1 MPTLGIL
8 INTYTYNPRRKHPN
22 YKITNCSKSK
32 ARKKKRKDVAVFF
45 TNEVTGSEAWSWSW
59 SSGSGSGSGW
69 ESHGSGGS
77 ASGSGTNPDG
87 SHWSWKWD
95 TRSGWRWRSDSHHP
109 KPGSSNHNVTKPEG
123 SSNHNVTK
131 PEGSSNHNVTKPGS
145 SNHNVTKPEGSSNH
159 NVTKPGSSN
168 HNVTKPGSS
177 HHNHN
182 ETKPGSSKHNDSRS
196 GSDDNDSRNPVFAT
210 PREVVV
216 GGSRGWNYGVDLEE
230 WASKT
235 TFHVGDVLVFEY
247 NNMTNRRHDVYL
259 QTNLWSYRTCNFES
273 RNKIASSEENGS
285 KESFKFTLAMSQ
297 PYSFAC
303 GEDNGYYCRTYNMKF
318 SVLPGA

>member
-1 MPTLGIL
+1 MPTSAQRHGAGVGAPVQAQARVG
-8 INTYTYNPRRKHPN
+8 NPTAQADQPQ
-22 YKITNCSKSK
+22 
-32 ARKKKRKDVAVFF
+32 
-45 TNEVTGSEAWSWSW
+45 
-59 SSGSGSGSGW
+59 
-69 ESHGSGGS
+69 
-77 ASGSGTNPDG
+77 
-87 SHWSWKWD
+87 WD

>member
-1 MPTLGIL
+1 MSLSFSQTKLLAQRHGAGVGAPVQAQARVGNPTAQADQPQVWVQTLMVRTEL
-8 INTYTYNPRRKHPN
+8 
-22 YKITNCSKSK
+22 
-32 ARKKKRKDVAVFF
+32 
-45 TNEVTGSEAWSWSW
+45 EVGHTVRLEM
-59 SSGSGSGSGW
+59 
-69 ESHGSGGS
+69 E
-77 ASGSGTNPDG
+77 
-87 SHWSWKWD
+87 
-95 TRSGWRWRSDSHHP
+95 
-109 KPGSSNHNVTKPEG
+109 
-123 SSNHNVTK
+123 

-159 NVTKPGSSN
+159 NVTKRGSSN
-168 HNVTKPGSS
+168 HNVTKPDSSNHNHNVTMPGSS

-196 GSDDNDSRNPVFAT
+196 GADDNDSRNPVFAT

-235 TFHVGDVLVFEY
+235 TFHVGDVLGNFEY

-285 KESFKFTLAMSQ
+285 KESFKFILAMSQ
-297 PYSFAC
+297 PYSFAW
-303 GEDNGYYCRTYNMKF
+303 GENNGYYCRTYNMKF

>member
-1 MPTLGIL
+1 MSLSFSQTKLLVIL
-8 INTYTYNPRRKHPN
+8 
-22 YKITNCSKSK
+22 
-32 ARKKKRKDVAVFF
+32 VAFACVFS
-45 TNEVTGSEAWSWSW
+45 TGSEAWSWSW

-69 ESHGSGGS
+69 ESHGSDGS

-87 SHWSWKWD
+87 SHWSWRWD
-95 TRSGWRWRSDSHHP
+95 TRSGWRWRADS
-109 KPGSSNHNVTKPEG
+109 NN
-123 SSNHNVTK
+123 
-131 PEGSSNHNVTKPGS
+131 TKPGS

-159 NVTKPGSSN
+159 NVTKRGSSNHDVTKPGSSN
-168 HNVTKPGSS
+168 HNHNVTMPGSS

-247 NNMTNRRHDVYL
+247 YNMTNRRHDVYL

-273 RNKIASSEENGS
+273 RNKIASSEENRS
-285 KESFKFTLAMSQ
+285 KESFQFTLAMSQ

-303 GEDNGYYCRTYNMKF
+303 GENNSYYCRTYNMKF

>member
-1 MPTLGIL
+1 MSLSFSQTKLLVIL
-8 INTYTYNPRRKHPN
+8 
-22 YKITNCSKSK
+22 
-32 ARKKKRKDVAVFF
+32 VAFACVFSS
-45 TNEVTGSEAWSWSW
+45 GSEAWSWSW

-77 ASGSGTNPDG
+77 ASG
-87 SHWSWKWD
+87 
-95 TRSGWRWRSDSHHP
+95 WRWRSDSNHTKPGSSNHN
-109 KPGSSNHNVTKPEG
+109 PGSSNHNVTKPEG

-131 PEGSSNHNVTKPGS
+131 RGSSNHNVTKPDS
-145 SNHNVTKPEGSSNH
+145 SNHNH
-159 NVTKPGSSN
+159 NVTM
-168 HNVTKPGSS
+168 PGSS

-196 GSDDNDSRNPVFAT
+196 GADDNDSRNPVFAT

-235 TFHVGDVLVFEY
+235 TFHVGDVLGNFEY

-285 KESFKFTLAMSQ
+285 KESFKFILAMSQ
-297 PYSFAC
+297 PYSFAW
-303 GEDNGYYCRTYNMKF
+303 GENNGYYCRTYNMKF

>member
-1 MPTLGIL
+1 MV
-8 INTYTYNPRRKHPN
+8 R
-22 YKITNCSKSK
+22 
-32 ARKKKRKDVAVFF
+32 
-45 TNEVTGSEAWSWSW
+45 TGV
-59 SSGSGSGSGW
+59 
-69 ESHGSGGS
+69 
-77 ASGSGTNPDG
+77 GSGTHGQAGDG
-87 SHWSWKWD
+87 GQTH
-95 TRSGWRWRSDSHHP
+95 TIRSQAHRTITLKAHQIITLLSQAHRTITLRSQAHRTITIM
-109 KPGSSNHNVTKPEG
+109 K
-123 SSNHNVTK
+123 
-131 PEGSSNHNVTKPGS
+131 
-145 SNHNVTKPEGSSNH
+145 
-159 NVTKPGSSN
+159 
-168 HNVTKPGSS
+168 
-177 HHNHN
+177 
-182 ETKPGSSKHNDSRS
+182 RS
-196 GSDDNDSRNPVFAT
+196 QAHQNITIR
-210 PREVVV
+210 V

>member
-1 MPTLGIL
+1 M
-8 INTYTYNPRRKHPN
+8 
-22 YKITNCSKSK
+22 
-32 ARKKKRKDVAVFF
+32 
-45 TNEVTGSEAWSWSW
+45 
-59 SSGSGSGSGW
+59 
-69 ESHGSGGS
+69 
-77 ASGSGTNPDG
+77 
-87 SHWSWKWD
+87 
-95 TRSGWRWRSDSHHP
+95 
-109 KPGSSNHNVTKPEG
+109 
-123 SSNHNVTK
+123 
-131 PEGSSNHNVTKPGS
+131 
-145 SNHNVTKPEGSSNH
+145 
-159 NVTKPGSSN
+159 
-168 HNVTKPGSS
+168 PGSS

>member
-1 MPTLGIL
+1 MSLSFSQTKLLVIL
-8 INTYTYNPRRKHPN
+8 
-22 YKITNCSKSK
+22 
-32 ARKKKRKDVAVFF
+32 VAFACVFS
-45 TNEVTGSEAWSWSW
+45 TGSEAWSWSW

-69 ESHGSGGS
+69 ESHGSDGS

-87 SHWSWKWD
+87 SHWSWRWD
-95 TRSGWRWRSDSHHP
+95 TRSGWRWRSDS
-109 KPGSSNHNVTKPEG
+109 NHTKPG

-177 HHNHN
+177 NHNHNVTVPGSSHHNHN

-196 GSDDNDSRNPVFAT
+196 GSDDNDSSNPVFAT
-210 PREVVV
+210 PSEVVV

-247 NNMTNRRHDVYL
+247 NNMTNQRHDVYL

-303 GEDNGYYCRTYNMKF
+303 GENNGYYCRTYNMKF

>member
-1 MPTLGIL
+1 MVRTEL
-8 INTYTYNPRRKHPN
+8 
-22 YKITNCSKSK
+22 
-32 ARKKKRKDVAVFF
+32 
-45 TNEVTGSEAWSWSW
+45 EVGHTVRLEM
-59 SSGSGSGSGW
+59 
-69 ESHGSGGS
+69 E
-77 ASGSGTNPDG
+77 
-87 SHWSWKWD
+87 
-95 TRSGWRWRSDSHHP
+95 
-109 KPGSSNHNVTKPEG
+109 PGSSNHNVTKPEG
-123 SSNHNVTK
+123 SSNY
-131 PEGSSNHNVTKPGS
+131 NVTKPGS

-159 NVTKPGSSN
+159 NVTKRGSSNHAVTKPGSSNHNHNPGSSN
-168 HNVTKPGSS
+168 HNVTKPEGSSNHNVTKRGSSNHNVTKPDSSNHNHNVTMPGSS

-196 GSDDNDSRNPVFAT
+196 GADDNDSRNPVFAT

-235 TFHVGDVLVFEY
+235 TFHVGDVLGNFEY

-285 KESFKFTLAMSQ
+285 KESFKFILAMSQ
-297 PYSFAC
+297 PYSFAW
-303 GEDNGYYCRTYNMKF
+303 GENNGYYCRTYNMKF